1 MMRFYPDFPK
11 PGVNF
16 LDIFSATTNPAI
28 FKKLI
33 EALKRLVITKY
44 GSPSSGNYTH
54 IVGLESKG
62 FVLGPILSLDWNL
75 PFVPIR
81 KKGKLPGEC
90 WQQSYTLEYGADS
103 IEIQK
108 DAFPAGSKALLVDDL
123 LATGGTLRAAEDLVA
138 NIPDS
143 VVIGSVCIFEID
155 CLNGRQRLTKPFES
169 LVHLTDP
176 E

>member
-1 MMRFYPDFPK
+1 MLA
-11 PGVNF
+11 V
-16 LDIFSATTNPAI
+16 
-28 FKKLI
+28 KKLI
-33 EALKRLVITKY
+33 VTKY
-44 GSPSSGNYTH
+44 GAPSEGNYTH

-62 FVLGPILSLDWNL
+62 FVMGPILSLEWGL
-75 PFVPIR
+75 PFVAIR

-108 DAFPAGSKALLVDDL
+108 DAFPAGSKALLIDDL

-143 VVIGSVCIFEID
+143 VVIGSVVIFEID
-155 CLNGRQRLTKPFES
+155 CLKGRGKLNKPFES
-169 LVHLTDP
+169 LIHLTDP